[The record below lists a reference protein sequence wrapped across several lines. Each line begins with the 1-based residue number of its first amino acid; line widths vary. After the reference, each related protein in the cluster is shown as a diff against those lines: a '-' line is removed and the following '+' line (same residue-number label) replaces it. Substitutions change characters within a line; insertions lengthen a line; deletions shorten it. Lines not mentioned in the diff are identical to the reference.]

1 MKIESSYCVASGVPL
16 GGIGTGSV
24 ELRADGRFYEWHIF
38 NNGRWAW
45 RREDREKEFMSP
57 EDFFF
62 AVRTKTT
69 DNSVRVRLLQASKGY
84 ELGGD
89 PYTFPWFRSVDKIEY
104 NGEPPFIFIMYIDQD
119 LPVDIEL
126 EAFSPFIPGDVKSS
140 SIPIAFFKFRIRNK
154 LNEELELSLLTGIK
168 NPFSEI
174 PAEAEIFVD
183 EIKNGFALTIKGI
196 NIHKKHCMYRGS
208 ITLGFLGE
216 GEYGY
221 CLTAP
226 YERRS
231 LRYKWV
237 EFRSSGTLKDKR
249 KLIRIEDRVYSI
261 AVCKKR
267 LKPKEETNI
276 IIFLAWFFPNHYDDL
291 GYYLGHAYE
300 NYFDSSS
307 RVVEYAISNFEYLYN
322 YTKKFHDF
330 LYSTSADYWLIDLI
344 ASQLTTMVKST
355 YYTKDGL
362 FGVWEGYGCCG
373 LNTTDVAFYGS
384 IMVLQLFPELE
395 KTWIEY
401 HAKWQL
407 KPDLSPYYEV
417 FTLAIP
423 ENMALL
429 KEELKKD
436 PSIGMNLEKFK
447 ITIKKIIEKTGKDPT
462 GRIMHYF
469 VGSFN
474 RPDTYDRPD
483 MNPEY
488 VLMVIRDVLWLG
500 DKHLL
505 ESLWNVLKEATEVI
519 LRIHDLVNLKLLYHY
534 TPAGYEAIRQSVAY
548 QLGFTERFG
557 RFLSYVSAGYTFYPI
572 SVQTFDAWS
581 LMGITSF
588 TGMLWL
594 ASLKALEKAAEIVGD
609 NEYSERVREV
619 FSEGREN
626 LVKYLWNGE
635 YLDLWYDPVSGKRD
649 KGCSASQLD
658 GQLYLTLL
666 LDLGYILSKDKTLK
680 ALQSIFKYNFT
691 EEEGL
696 LNGVYPG
703 KPRPAFVGDIPLP
716 NDTGL
721 KYTVGSQIDTPW
733 TGIEFEVA
741 AHMISEGMIKEA
753 LKILKSI
760 HERYARYGEYW
771 NHIECG
777 GHYYR
782 PMDSWLVLMSLEG
795 LFYNGFEKRLRF
807 IPKINERMFKGLL
820 VITGNWGI
828 IEQEVENNV
837 HRIFI
842 SLEHG
847 LLTLKSLELKKFN
860 SISRVEVSI
869 NGEITEVSFKEEQ
882 DKVVIEL
889 DREVTVTKTIE
900 VKIYYH

>member
-1 MKIESSYCVASGVPL
+1 MRIDSSYCTASGVPL

-45 RREDREKEFMSP
+45 RQEDREKEFMSP
-57 EDFFF
+57 RDFFF
-62 AVRTKTT
+62 VARTKTAGG
-69 DNSVRVRLLQASKGY
+69 SIRVRLLQASKGY

-89 PYTFPWFRSVDKIEY
+89 PYTFPWFRSVDKMKY
-104 NGEPPFIFIMYIDQD
+104 NGEPPFIFIKYFDQD

-126 EAFSPFIPGDVKSS
+126 EAFSPFIPSDVKNS
-140 SIPIAFFKFRIRNK
+140 SIPVAFFVFRVRNK
-154 LNEELELSLLTGIK
+154 LDEEIEFSLLAGIK
-168 NPFSEI
+168 NPFGEI

-183 EIKNGFALTIKGI
+183 KIKGGFALTIKGT
-196 NIHKKHCMYRGS
+196 NIHRKHCMYRGS
-208 ITLGFLGE
+208 ITLGFISE

-226 YERRS
+226 YEERS

-237 EFRSSGTLKDKR
+237 EFRATGLLKDEE
-249 KLIRIEDRVYSI
+249 KLTRVEERVYSI
-261 AVCKKR
+261 VVCKKR
-267 LKPKEETNI
+267 LKPREETKI
-276 IIFLAWFFPNHYDDL
+276 TVFLAWFFPNHYDDL

-307 RVVEYAISNFEYLYN
+307 SVAEYIVDNFEYLYS
-322 YTKKFHDF
+322 YTKKFHDL
-330 LYSTSADYWLIDLI
+330 LYSTSVDYWLVDLI
-344 ASQLTTMVKST
+344 ASQLTTMIKST
-355 YYTKDGL
+355 YYTKDKL

-384 IMVLQLFPELE
+384 IMILQLFPELE
-395 KTWIEY
+395 KTWIKY

-417 FTLAIP
+417 FALAIP

-436 PSIGMNLEKFK
+436 PSIGMDLEKFK
-447 ITIKKIIEKTGKDPT
+447 KTVRKIVEKTGKDPT
-462 GRIMHYF
+462 GKIMHYF
-469 VGSFN
+469 VGSFK
-474 RPDTYDRPD
+474 RPDTYNRPD

-488 VLMVIRDVLWLG
+488 VLMVIRDAFWLG
-500 DKHLL
+500 DRSLL
-505 ESLWNVLKEATEVI
+505 ESLWNVIKEAIEVI
-519 LRIHDLVNLKLLYHY
+519 LRVHDPVGLKLLYHY
-534 TPAGYEAIRQSVAY
+534 TPAGYEAIHQSIAY
-548 QLGFTERFG
+548 RLGFAERFG
-557 RFLSYVSAGYTFYPI
+557 RFLSYAAAGYTFYPI

-581 LMGITSF
+581 LLGITSF
-588 TGMLWL
+588 TGVLWL
-594 ASLKALEKAAEIVGD
+594 AALKAIEKAAEIVGD
-609 NEYSERVREV
+609 NEYSEHVKRI
-619 FSEGREN
+619 FGEGKEN

-635 YLDLWYDPVSGKRD
+635 YLDLWYDPISGKRD

-666 LDLGYILSKDKTLK
+666 LDLGYLLDRDKTLK
-680 ALQSIFKYNFT
+680 ILQSIFKYNFA

-703 KPRPAFVGDIPLP
+703 RPRPAFAGDMPLP

-741 AHMISEGMIKEA
+741 AHMINEGMVEEA
-753 LKILKSI
+753 FKILKAI

-782 PMDSWLVLMSLEG
+782 PMDSWLVLMALEG
-795 LFYNGFEKRLRF
+795 LLYNGFEKRLRF
-807 IPKINERMFKGLL
+807 MPKINEKSFRGLL
-820 VITGNWGI
+820 TVTGNWGI
-828 IEQEVENNV
+828 VEQVVEDNV
-837 HRIFI
+837 QKVSI
-842 SLEHG
+842 SLEQG
-847 LLTLKSLELKKFN
+847 SLKLKVLELKKFG
-860 SISRVEVSI
+860 SVKKVEVSI
-869 NGEITEVSFKEEQ
+869 DGEAVEADFKEEKE
-882 DKVVIEL
+882 KVVLEL
-889 DREVTVTKTIE
+889 SKEAVVTKTIK
-900 VKIYYH
+900 VKIYYR